1 MRLIVLLVIALL
13 MSGCSAMLM
22 SGSAE
27 SEKRSDC
34 TEEEREAEKR
44 GC

>member
-1 MRLIVLLVIALL
+1 MRLIVLLVVVSVL
-13 MSGCSAMLM
+13 SGCSAMLL

-27 SEKRSDC
+27 SERRSDC
-34 TEEEREAEKR
+34 TETEKEAQKR

>member
-1 MRLIVLLVIALL
+1 MRFIVLLVIATML
-13 MSGCSAMLM
+13 SGCSAMLL

-27 SEKRSDC
+27 SERRSDC
-34 TEEEREAEKR
+34 TETEKEANKR